1 MVLLR
6 ICWYRRVNKGAKTDK
21 RFLNAVLRQTDDH
34 NRSVLRAQAEQAAA
48 IQAEREEAERR
59 DRRARAEEAAQAEK
73 MRLRRLMGG
82 RLGGSSASSSHR
94 DRRGGRDEERLARKE
109 RDEDGTDRKRRK
121 REGSR
126 DRDDSE
132 REEGTPWRERRRKDK
147 ARADEPDEQ
156 DEGHRS
162 SKDSHSSKP
171 VKPLASDPDDGSARK
186 SRRTH
191 SSVKTRSP
199 TGSKSTRVDS
209 VISQQSTPR
218 SRSNVPD
225 TEPGSPKL
233 QQSSIERR
241 KPSKRKRPSR
251 TPSPG
256 FNTAEHWRSSRSP
269 GDTDTRSDRSRRR
282 RSVSPTTLSDDEHGP
297 RRHFTRKRKVEPRPP
312 SLSPPPEPHS
322 RLRGRGTG
330 SAPGLSSKMDRYFES
345 SYDPRLDVAKM
356 SVPEIPSTGLI
367 DDADFAGWEAM
378 LELIKVRR
386 VDKEERKWLDKH
398 ATVTTKSVPSV
409 AGLDP
414 GIMDI
419 QYKKRGAVREWDM
432 GKNNV
437 D

>member
-1 MVLLR
+1 
-6 ICWYRRVNKGAKTDK
+6 
-21 RFLNAVLRQTDDH
+21 
-34 NRSVLRAQAEQAAA
+34 
-48 IQAEREEAERR
+48 
-59 DRRARAEEAAQAEK
+59 
-73 MRLRRLMGG
+73 MGG

-94 DRRGGRDEERLARKE
+94 DRRGGRDEERLTRKE

-147 ARADEPDEQ
+147 ARADEPNEQ
-156 DEGHRS
+156 DEGHRG
-162 SKDSHSSKP
+162 SKYSYSKP
-171 VKPLASDPDDGSARK
+171 AKPLASDPDNGSARK

-191 SSVKTRSP
+191 SSVKARSP
-199 TGSKSTRVDS
+199 TGSKSTRVDL
-209 VISQQSTPR
+209 VISQESTPR
-218 SRSNVPD
+218 SRSNDPD

-233 QQSSIERR
+233 QQSSTERR